1 MNKININQ
9 NVDITILNTNKF
21 KDILI
26 SVRFLNN
33 FTKESALNRLVL
45 SLMLQDRT
53 NKYNTKDKFV
63 KQLDLMYGAI
73 GSVKASNN
81 GLAHA
86 LSFNT
91 KVINDKFTTTK
102 LLESQFELL
111 NEMIFNPLKDQELLS
126 KETFSEAII
135 NLKSMISRRNDRPSS
150 FAFDKVLNLLGKDYA
165 LSDSALPSFDEVEKI
180 TLQGVTNEYNNALQ
194 TNKVDI
200 IIIGDVDNDLIKQY
214 TKKHLSFES
223 REINIES
230 EYAIKPFD
238 LVEESITK
246 KIDQSVLALAFTTNI
261 SIGSNDYFKLRVAN
275 AIFGQLPTSLLF
287 QQVREKNSLCYS
299 IYSNILPYEASM
311 VVTTGIEKANVEK
324 AKELILIQ
332 FESMKSGNFSDEDF
346 ETSKLMLIDS
356 INQSND
362 DVISLLNF
370 NYQNIILDSNRDFDS
385 CINTILATTKD
396 DVIEIFK
403 QINHVVTFTLLQEDK
418 IGRAHV

>member
-1 MNKININQ
+1 MKKININQ

-403 QINHVVTFTLLQEDK
+403 QINHVVTFTLLQEDN
-418 IGRAHV
+418 A

>member
-214 TKKHLSFES
+214 TKKHLSFDS
-223 REINIES
+223 REISIES

-261 SIGSNDYFKLRVAN
+261 SIGSDDYFKLRVAN

-311 VVTTGIEKANVEK
+311 VVTTGIEKGNVEK

-370 NYQNIILDSNRDFDS
+370 NYQNIILNNQRNFDS
-385 CINTILATTKD
+385 CISTILATTKD

-403 QINHVVTFTLLQEDK
+403 QINHVVTFTLLQEDNT
-418 IGRAHV
+418 

>member
-111 NEMIFNPLKDQELLS
+111 NEMISNPLKDGDLLS
-126 KETFSEAII
+126 KETFNEAII

-180 TLQGVTNEYNNALQ
+180 TLQGVTNEYNTALQ

-214 TKKHLSFES
+214 TKKHLSFDS
-223 REINIES
+223 REISIES

-261 SIGSNDYFKLRVAN
+261 SIGSDDYFKLRVAN

-311 VVTTGIEKANVEK
+311 VVTTGIEKGNVEK

-370 NYQNIILDSNRDFDS
+370 NYQNIILNNQRDFDS
-385 CINTILATTKD
+385 CISTILATTKD

-403 QINHVVTFTLLQEDK
+403 QINHVVTFTLLQEDNT
-418 IGRAHV
+418 

>member
-111 NEMIFNPLKDQELLS
+111 NEMIFNPLKDGDLLS
-126 KETFSEAII
+126 KETFNEAII

-214 TKKHLSFES
+214 TKKHLSFDS
-223 REINIES
+223 REISIES

-261 SIGSNDYFKLRVAN
+261 SIGSDDYFKLRVAN

-311 VVTTGIEKANVEK
+311 VVTTGIEKGNVEK
-324 AKELILIQ
+324 AKKLILIQ

-370 NYQNIILDSNRDFDS
+370 NYQNIILNNQRNFDS
-385 CINTILATTKD
+385 CISTILATTKD

-403 QINHVVTFTLLQEDK
+403 QINHVVTFTLLQEDNT
-418 IGRAHV
+418 

>member
-111 NEMIFNPLKDQELLS
+111 NEMIFNPLKDGDLLS

-214 TKKHLSFES
+214 TKKHLSFDS
-223 REINIES
+223 REISIES

-261 SIGSNDYFKLRVAN
+261 SIGSDDYFKLRVAN

-311 VVTTGIEKANVEK
+311 VVTTGIEKGNVEK

-370 NYQNIILDSNRDFDS
+370 NYQNIILNNQRNFDS
-385 CINTILATTKD
+385 CISTILATTKD

-403 QINHVVTFTLLQEDK
+403 QINHVVTFTLLQEDNT
-418 IGRAHV
+418 